1 MTREIIEAIE
11 SCQNAWIG
19 IRHLATDEV
28 YQVGDYCR
36 PSYDWNFENDC
47 STYETD
53 EPQELPGTC
62 AYKTGILIGWDEPEE
77 IAEKLEKAL
86 EASNCYMG
94 EIVIIAGNSAE
105 YGNDNGEIIIKDAI
119 VLAKIA

>member
-1 MTREIIEAIE
+1 MTKEIINAIE
-11 SCQNAWIG
+11 NCKEAWIG

-36 PSYDWNFENDC
+36 PSYDWDFENDQ
-47 STYETD
+47 STYDTEY
-53 EPQELPGTC
+53 PQELPGTC
-62 AYKTGILIGWDEPEE
+62 AYNTRIQVGWDDPED

-86 EASNCYMG
+86 KASACYMG
-94 EIVIIAGNSAE
+94 QIVIISGSSAE
-105 YGNDNGEIIIKDAI
+105 YGNDNGEIIIKDAF

>member
-1 MTREIIEAIE
+1 MTKEIIEAIE
-11 SCQNAWIG
+11 NSKEAWIG
-19 IRHLATDEV
+19 IRHLADDEN
-28 YQVGDYCR
+28 YEIGDYCR
-36 PSYDWNFENDC
+36 NSYDWNYECDR

-53 EPQELPGTC
+53 EPLELPGTC
-62 AYKTGILIGWDEPEE
+62 AYRTDIQPGWDEPEE

-86 EASNCYMG
+86 KASSCYMG
-94 EIVIIAGNSAE
+94 EIVIISGSRAE